1 MYAPWFWV
9 NHREILFGFHC
20 FIIFEEILRFQNLK
34 LLLPV
39 SKCFKKVPLFH
50 SFLIYTSL
58 RNLSWSYKRFG
69 LLLKDIRLE
78 IVSRPRLKLVP
89 IIQLLGLVRL
99 IRVMV
104 KHFVLFKIWIRI
116 FKVLTN
122 KIFLSSC

>member
-9 NHREILFGFHC
+9 NHREILFGFYC